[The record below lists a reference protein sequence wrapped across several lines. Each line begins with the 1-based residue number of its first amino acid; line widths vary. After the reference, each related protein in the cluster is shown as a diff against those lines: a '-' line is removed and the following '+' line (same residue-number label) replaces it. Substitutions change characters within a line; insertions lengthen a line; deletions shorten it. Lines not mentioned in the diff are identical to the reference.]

1 MRTKDAYS
9 LGGLLYMPVAQS
21 NFIPKLARG
30 VYPYL
35 KAFVI
40 DLEDAMGDVDV
51 EISYSH
57 LGNRLKELSE
67 YNSDLSNL
75 KVFIRVKDSEML
87 RHILMLRHIETV
99 TGFILPK
106 FDLTNMESYKEIIKE
121 NQNFWYMPVLESSML
136 SEPNKRCLNMEQMK
150 EKLKD
155 VESNIL
161 NIRVGGNDFCNLYGI
176 RRKAPQTIYDIRLVS
191 NILADIVGV
200 FSKDYV
206 VSGPVC
212 EYISEQGYDAL
223 RHEVDLDLLNGF
235 IGKTCIHP
243 KQVELVNEQMKPDY
257 TDYKDAMMLLNW
269 NKPTGVCKSHD
280 GSRMLE
286 VKCHQVWANKIVTL
300 AKTFGVKE
308 DK

>member
-9 LGGLLYMPVAQS
+9 LGGLLYMPVVQS

-87 RHILMLRHIETV
+87 RHILMFRHIEKV
-99 TGFILPK
+99 AGFILPK

-150 EKLKD
+150 ERLKD

-191 NILADIVGV
+191 NILADIAGV

-243 KQVELVNEQMKPDY
+243 KQVEIVNEQMKPDY

-269 NKPTGVCKSHD
+269 NNTTGVCKSQD

-286 VKCHQVWANKIVTL
+286 VKCHQAWANKIVTL